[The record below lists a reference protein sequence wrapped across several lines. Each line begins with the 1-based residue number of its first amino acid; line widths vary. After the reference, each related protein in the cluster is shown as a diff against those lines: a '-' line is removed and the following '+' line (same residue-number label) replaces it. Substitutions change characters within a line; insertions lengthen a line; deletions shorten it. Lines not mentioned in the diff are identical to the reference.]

1 MQARCGAWQ
10 VGNDIDRGRIEFR
23 VFFPT
28 GPAPEI
34 DAIRVAGDFQQA
46 LGDNNWDFA
55 GGLPLTQDTSDPRG
69 SFWTAQTNLE
79 VPAGFYQYKYL
90 VTFNDR
96 TTRIVS
102 DPCTPLRR
110 PQRPERGSRDRGQPA
125 RPEHRAAVGIRPEAA
140 GRPERVRTDDR

>member
-34 DAIRVAGDFQQA
+34 DAIRVAGDFQQG

-79 VPAGFYQYKYL
+79 LPAGFYQYNTL
-90 VTFNDR
+90 SPSTTAPPGSSPTRAPATAASATR
-96 TTRIVS
+96 TRQS
-102 DPCTPLRR
+102 
-110 PQRPERGSRDRGQPA
+110 
-125 RPEHRAAVGIRPEAA
+125 
-140 GRPERVRTDDR
+140 